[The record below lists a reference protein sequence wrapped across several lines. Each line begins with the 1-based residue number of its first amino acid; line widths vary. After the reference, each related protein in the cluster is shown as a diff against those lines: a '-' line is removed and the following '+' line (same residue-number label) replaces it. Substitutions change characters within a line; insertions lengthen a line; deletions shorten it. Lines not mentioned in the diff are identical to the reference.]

1 MVISWVARVNP
12 SHPYLENDPAPSF
25 DPTICAFHL
34 GFSLGSRRGFL
45 QSIDHPSNKPPP
57 GWGAVRPGQCAYRIV
72 EGINYSAGNSAG
84 PAQCLRFRHDS
95 VYGSRTNSLA
105 GNIATHQ
112 AALPW
117 NTPGSIGLG
126 WPQKPHGPAA
136 GACKPDRNEA
146 HCLRHLRSSPGEK
159 NTPPYHGISIYIL

>member
-1 MVISWVARVNP
+1 MSQIPCLRFHVSDSMSQNIIGIHVSESTYRTKFDRV
-12 SHPYLENDPAPSF
+12 
-25 DPTICAFHL
+25 
-34 GFSLGSRRGFL
+34 LGSRRGFL

-95 VYGSRTNSLA
+95 FYGSRTNSLA

-136 GACKPDRNEA
+136 WACKPDRNEA
-146 HCLRHLRSSPGEK
+146 DCLRHLRSSPGEK

>member
-1 MVISWVARVNP
+1 MGEHP
-12 SHPYLENDPAPSF
+12 SVTVVRLAKVRLADVPCNRL
-25 DPTICAFHL
+25 L
-34 GFSLGSRRGFL
+34 LRLGSRRGFL